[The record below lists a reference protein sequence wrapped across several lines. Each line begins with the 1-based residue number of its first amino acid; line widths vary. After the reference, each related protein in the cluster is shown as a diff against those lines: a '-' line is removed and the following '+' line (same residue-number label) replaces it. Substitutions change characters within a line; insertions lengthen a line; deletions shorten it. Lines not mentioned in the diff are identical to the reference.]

1 MMQEDARERL
11 DARLRGIPSNG
22 FHGLV
27 AKLCELDTF
36 KGWWQGRDVSD
47 RSSLQRVRRRVV
59 KVSAAA
65 SLRIGGMDRPQGAV
79 RPRQVGGRGEHAELD
94 AGHVSGYAELLRAVF
109 DDYRRMPLG
118 QDLILQFHARLLKY
132 SPADHAHRGRYKT
145 VAESARPYLRR
156 RMESRA
162 LRSVGPDLTPHAM
175 AAATE
180 WTSARLGAL
189 EFHPLLV
196 IAGFVLE
203 LLAIRPFVN
212 GNGRVSRVLTN
223 YLLLQCGYTFVPYA
237 SLERAIADRWAE
249 YYVALRQSQA
259 KVHLPHPDIT
269 AWLHAFLDAIRFQA
283 RAVKRLVE
291 ERPDTSLLSE
301 NQLGVLRLL
310 EREGEVSNRLVRS
323 ELAIPKDTAKQ
334 VLNRLHALNVIRRLG
349 AGRAVRY
356 RKAPP
361 QEDGGNPR

>member
-1 MMQEDARERL
+1 MREGGQEHL
-11 DARLRGIPSNG
+11 DARLREIPSHG
-22 FHGLV
+22 VHGLI
-27 AKLCELDTF
+27 AKLCELDAF

-59 KVSAAA
+59 EASAAA
-65 SLRIGGMDRPQGAV
+65 SLRIGGMDRPQRAV
-79 RPRQVGGRGEHAELD
+79 RPRQVGGREARGVSD
-94 AGHVSGYAELLRAVF
+94 AGHVLGYAGLLRAVF
-109 DDYRRMPLG
+109 DDYQRMPLG
-118 QDLILQFHARLLKY
+118 QDLVLQFHARLLKY

-145 VAESARPYLRR
+145 VADSARSYLRR
-156 RMESRA
+156 RTESPA
-162 LRSVGPDLTPHAM
+162 LRSTDPDLTPQAM

-180 WTSARLGAL
+180 WTSTRLTAP

-223 YLLLQCGYTFVPYA
+223 CLLLQCGYTFVPYA
-237 SLERAIADRWAE
+237 SLERVIADRWAD

-259 KVHLPHPDIT
+259 HAHLPHPDIT
-269 AWLHAFLDAIRFQA
+269 AWLHAFLDAIRIQA
-283 RAVKRLVE
+283 REVRRLVE
-291 ERPDTSLLSE
+291 ERPDTRLLSE

-310 EREGEVSNRLVRS
+310 EREGEVTNRLVCS
-323 ELAIPKDTAKQ
+323 ELAMPKDTAKQ
-334 VLNRLHALNVIRRLG
+334 VLGRLHALNVIRRLG

-361 QEDGGNPR
+361 QGDGGDPR